1 MSCTCIQMHVQTEAV
16 CLSCHVTM
24 PREGVQACRMGTRC
38 WGEKAGL
45 WLWEVQHSEKNKIKW
60 DQIIHMCMCV
70 HTEKCPPL
78 NDNLC
83 PSWFFWASK
92 GEAGCST
99 KLPRE
104 KKVFV
109 EQLYGRKGIPTEG
122 TSTAAQTR
130 LNISYENSKEI
141 PALGIKYS
149 NLISSSR
156 YCSC

>member
-1 MSCTCIQMHVQTEAV
+1 MSCTCIQMHVQTKAV

-24 PREGVQACRMGTRC
+24 PREGVQACRMGTWC
-38 WGEKAGL
+38 WGKKAGL

-109 EQLYGRKGIPTEG
+109 EQLYGRKGIPSHRRHNHCSTN
-122 TSTAAQTR
+122 TSQHFLWKLKR
-130 LNISYENSKEI
+130 NS
-141 PALGIKYS
+141 
-149 NLISSSR
+149 
-156 YCSC
+156 CSWYKVF